1 MIFNLEQSL
10 SRLKYMFIGKKNPS
24 IEFKAITTFFGVLAS
39 LKILCKL
46 RAFEQDRLRIFFHVI
61 IFNYFE

>member
-1 MIFNLEQSL
+1 
-10 SRLKYMFIGKKNPS
+10 MFIGKKNPS
-24 IEFKAITTFFGVLAS
+24 IEFKAITIFFGVLAS